1 MIFFTI
7 NLHIFLRICL
17 DMYFIKRKAE
27 YNIAIAKEELSRAN
41 HTTKAEKNKREESS
55 SRQTPTSR
63 PNQMRDNQT

>member
-1 MIFFTI
+1 M
-7 NLHIFLRICL
+7 